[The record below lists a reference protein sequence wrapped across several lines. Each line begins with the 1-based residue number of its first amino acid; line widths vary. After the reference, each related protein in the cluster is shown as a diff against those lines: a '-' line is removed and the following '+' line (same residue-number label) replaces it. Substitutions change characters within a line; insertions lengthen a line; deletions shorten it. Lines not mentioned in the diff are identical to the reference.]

1 MNTSPNEEILSQVP
15 APAVLLLAPLAT
27 SPRAFDRGRP
37 LDVTTTSIAW
47 ISCAVQTGVEFNRK
61 GTADPI
67 RKTETDGCRVG
78 DSLLFL

>member
-1 MNTSPNEEILSQVP
+1 MNTSPIEETLSQVP

-27 SPRAFDRGRP
+27 SPRAFDRGRA

-78 DSLLFL
+78 DSLLL